1 MKKRYFSYQR
11 KGEVSQILKN
21 EEKLLTVNEYAAE
34 NHVSRQSVNSKINR
48 HKDEL
53 KGHIFIINGGKM
65 IDGFAQDFLKPT
77 KDNALLIS
85 KKAELEKSLENE
97 KNVSKQNKSLANS
110 QGNKVKVMTVEL
122 ETKNKLIAEYEDR
135 IKKMEQ
141 SISEKDAII
150 AEKDKRIVEL
160 TDKAT
165 SYDDFAERLNKLFAV
180 FEDNANIG
188 IVQKV
193 ATSLFGKK

>member
-1 MKKRYFSYQR
+1 MFES
-11 KGEVSQILKN
+11 

-53 KGHIFIINGGKM
+53 NGHVFIINGRKM
-65 IDGFAQDFLKPT
+65 IDGFAQDYLKPT

-85 KKAELEKSLENE
+85 KNAELEKSLEYE
-97 KNVSKQNKSLANS
+97 KILCKQNKSFASS
-110 QGNKVKVMTVEL
+110 QGNKVKVMTIEL

-135 IKKMEQ
+135 IKKLEQ

-150 AEKDKRIVEL
+150 AEKDNRIAEL
-160 TDKAT
+160 TDKAAAFEN
-165 SYDDFAERLNKLFAV
+165 FAEQLNA
-180 FEDNANIG
+180 
-188 IVQKV
+188 
-193 ATSLFGKK
+193 LFGVLEETANTSVGKKIGNLLTGKK

>member
-1 MKKRYFSYQR
+1 MS
-11 KGEVSQILKN
+11 ET

-53 KGHIFIINGGKM
+53 KGHVFIINGRKM

-85 KKAELEKSLENE
+85 KNAELEKSLENE

-135 IKKMEQ
+135 IKKLEQ

-150 AEKDKRIVEL
+150 AEKDNRIAEL
-160 TDKAT
+160 TDKAAAFEK
-165 SYDDFAERLNKLFAV
+165 FAERLNMLFAV

-193 ATSLFGKK
+193 AASLFGKK

>member
-53 KGHIFIINGGKM
+53 KGHVFIINGRKM
-65 IDGFAQDFLKPT
+65 LDGFAQDFLKPT
-77 KDNALLIS
+77 KDNALLIN
-85 KKAELEKSLENE
+85 KNAELEKSLENE

-110 QGNKVKVMTVEL
+110 QSNKVKVITVEL

-135 IKKMEQ
+135 IKKLEQ
-141 SISEKDAII
+141 SISEKDVII
-150 AEKDKRIVEL
+150 AEKDKRIAEL
-160 TDKAT
+160 TDKAAAFEN
-165 SYDDFAERLNKLFAV
+165 FAEQLTA
-180 FEDNANIG
+180 
-188 IVQKV
+188 
-193 ATSLFGKK
+193 LFGVLEETANSSVGKKIGNLLSGKK

>member
-1 MKKRYFSYQR
+1 MS
-11 KGEVSQILKN
+11 ET

-48 HKDEL
+48 HKDKL
-53 KGHIFIINGGKM
+53 KGHVFIINGRKM

-85 KKAELEKSLENE
+85 KNAELEKSLENE

-135 IKKMEQ
+135 IKKLEQ

-193 ATSLFGKK
+193 ATSLFGRK

>member
-53 KGHIFIINGGKM
+53 KGHVFIINGRKM
-65 IDGFAQDFLKPT
+65 LDGFAQDFLKPT

-85 KKAELEKSLENE
+85 KNAELEKSLENE

-150 AEKDKRIVEL
+150 AEKDNRIAEL
-160 TDKAT
+160 TDKAAAFEN
-165 SYDDFAERLNKLFAV
+165 FAEQLTA
-180 FEDNANIG
+180 
-188 IVQKV
+188 
-193 ATSLFGKK
+193 LFGVLEETANTSVGKKIGNLLSGKK

>member
-1 MKKRYFSYQR
+1 MFES
-11 KGEVSQILKN
+11 

-53 KGHIFIINGGKM
+53 KGHVFIINGRKM
-65 IDGFAQDFLKPT
+65 LDGFAQDFLKPT
-77 KDNALLIS
+77 KDNALLIN
-85 KKAELEKSLENE
+85 KNAELEKSLENE

-122 ETKNKLIAEYEDR
+122 ETKNKLISEYEDR
-135 IKKMEQ
+135 IKKLEQ

-150 AEKDKRIVEL
+150 AEKDKRIAEL

-165 SYDDFAERLNKLFAV
+165 AFENFAERLNMLFAV